1 MEEREKGW
9 DLTSKLIFSA
19 SGLVNEREFLTQNIS
34 EYSEYTKKYFEK
46 AVTDSDPDDDS
57 KVDIDSTE

>member
-34 EYSEYTKKYFEK
+34 EYSNSEYMRNICFNSIHCILFCSNEE
-46 AVTDSDPDDDS
+46 VL
-57 KVDIDSTE
+57 

>member
-34 EYSEYTKKYFEK
+34 EYIHEKYLY
-46 AVTDSDPDDDS
+46 
-57 KVDIDSTE
+57 

>member
-9 DLTSKLIFSA
+9 DLTSKLIFSE

-34 EYSEYTKKYFEK
+34 EYIHEKYLY
-46 AVTDSDPDDDS
+46 
-57 KVDIDSTE
+57 